1 MANRYNLAELYV
13 PCGETADGFS
23 ENVLVALQYVD
34 KTWRLAAWRCRVKN
48 GLVYAKMFDN
58 GFTEKPLFAAAR
70 YTSKGMEKAMDA
82 FREGAEAF
90 AAEAFP
96 SLVKNSGTFAAQAV

>member
-1 MANRYNLAELYV
+1 MANHYSVSTRFFE
-13 PCGETADGFS
+13 CGADADGFT
-23 ENVLVALQYVD
+23 ENVVVSLQYVN
-34 KTWRLAAWRCRVKN
+34 KTWRLTAWRCRVKN
-48 GLVYAKMFDN
+48 GLVYAKPFDC